1 MCSFWGCSG
10 VKWLKFNK
18 KQRKPRGKA
27 KRSVL
32 NVKKLSKRMEELKT
46 TLIDQLEEESTL
58 KNAAYRK
65 ILAEAAGITRAE
77 LHRLHEKGKRDQL
90 VSDEVR
96 VIPSLVSN
104 LHRLVK
110 SLGGL
115 EIVDD
120 EIEDL
125 RNL

>member
-1 MCSFWGCSG
+1 
-10 VKWLKFNK
+10 LKINEK
-18 KQRKPRGKA
+18 LRRPRGKA
-27 KRSVL
+27 KRGVL
-32 NVKKLSKRMEELKT
+32 NVKKLSKRMEELKQN
-46 TLIDQLEEESTL
+46 LIDQLEAESTL
-58 KNAAYRK
+58 KNPAYRK

-96 VIPSLVSN
+96 VIPSLISN

-115 EIVDD
+115 ELLDD